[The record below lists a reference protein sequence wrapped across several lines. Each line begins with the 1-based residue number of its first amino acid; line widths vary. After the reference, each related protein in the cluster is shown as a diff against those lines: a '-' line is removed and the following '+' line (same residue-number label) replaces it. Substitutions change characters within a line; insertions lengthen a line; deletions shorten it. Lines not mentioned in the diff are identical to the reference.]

1 METIK
6 SNILNLVSGEHESVY
21 GLASQV
27 LAGFESAANNTT
39 ETRIANSMFNAIIRY
54 ADARRDADEA
64 LRRIIGTANS
74 ERTRLQTNGFL
85 DLGWVST
92 NQFERSVN
100 EMERFK
106 HEVHTLAYLAGL
118 EGKQIT
124 ELFAKICEVIDFN
137 K

>member
-1 METIK
+1 MEQLKT
-6 SNILNLVSGEHESVY
+6 NILNLVSGEHESVY

-27 LAGFESAANNTT
+27 FAGIESEGISTESKTANLL
-39 ETRIANSMFNAIIRY
+39 FQAIIRY

-92 NQFERSVN
+92 NQFERSVS
-100 EMERFK
+100 EMEKFK
-106 HEVHTLAYLAGL
+106 HEVHTVAYLAGL

-124 ELFAKICEVIDFN
+124 ELFAKICELIDFN